1 MKVRQIIGIIL
12 ICFAVS
18 LNAQDF
24 KAGVIVGANLSFLS
38 VNSEYG
44 FSWTD
49 DYNPGLGC
57 EAGAY
62 SILKISEKLNFES
75 NILFQFLSHRDK
87 KEMTFRDDIG
97 RVISQSSLN
106 SEFNYYIVLSPML
119 SYQVFKEWSI
129 GSGVNLNF
137 LVASQTKFN
146 EYEDKPKLKNTYYR
160 TFNIGIPI
168 YIGFHRDNYYLR
180 LKFDKGIINL
190 MKDSDSFFKEIEN
203 TLTLSFGYILF
214 SK

>member
-1 MKVRQIIGIIL
+1 MRKIIGFTFVCLAIT
-12 ICFAVS
+12 

-24 KAGVIVGANLSFLS
+24 RGGVIVGANLSFLS
-38 VNSEYG
+38 VNSKYN

-57 EAGAY
+57 EVGTY
-62 SILKISEKLNFES
+62 SILKVSEKLNFE
-75 NILFQFLSHRDK
+75 NNVLFQFLSHRDK
-87 KEMTFRDDIG
+87 KELTFRDDIG
-97 RVISQSSLN
+97 RVTSETSLN
-106 SEFNYYIVLSPML
+106 SVFNYYIVLSPML

-129 GSGVNLNF
+129 GTGVNLNF
-137 LVASQTKFN
+137 LLASQTKFN
-146 EYEDKPKLKNTYYR
+146 EYENNPKLKNTYYN

-168 YIGFHRDNYYLR
+168 YIGFHRDKYYLR
-180 LKFDKGIINL
+180 LKFDKGIVNL

-203 TLTLSFGYILF
+203 TLTFSFGYILF